1 MEDDQSPLKV
11 RKLQASKA
19 TVMQQKS
26 IKKEEPSKVF
36 KKEIKIGTLGKDLQ
50 NLDSPARHL
59 NNNDSLKLL
68 RNDSQIPLQ
77 SFLRGENMG
86 NHERGLSPEKEATK
100 DLVEDQ
106 LNFGEEAIKSLLES
120 SIMQHQDD
128 IVKIDQSD
136 EHTSQKQHRE
146 TSRTTVTAPW
156 PNDLSPQGM
165 NVPFKNNQIISK
177 IMHEEA
183 MKQTRSVA
191 FDDTSGNI
199 KVDNSTSS
207 LEESFEDN
215 KRSTKNSK
223 QTL

>member
-1 MEDDQSPLKV
+1 
-11 RKLQASKA
+11 
-19 TVMQQKS
+19 
-26 IKKEEPSKVF
+26 
-36 KKEIKIGTLGKDLQ
+36 
-50 NLDSPARHL
+50 
-59 NNNDSLKLL
+59 
-68 RNDSQIPLQ
+68 
-77 SFLRGENMG
+77 MG
-86 NHERGLSPEKEATK
+86 NHERGLSPDKEATK

-191 FDDTSGNI
+191 FDDTSGKI

-207 LEESFEDN
+207 LDESREDN
-215 KRSTKNSK
+215 KRSTKTIQLLINKGIKDNKLTLSRNKREKLNAEKAK
-223 QTL
+223 QSQSFNFKKNNAH

>member
-1 MEDDQSPLKV
+1 M
-11 RKLQASKA
+11 
-19 TVMQQKS
+19 
-26 IKKEEPSKVF
+26 
-36 KKEIKIGTLGKDLQ
+36 
-50 NLDSPARHL
+50 
-59 NNNDSLKLL
+59 
-68 RNDSQIPLQ
+68 
-77 SFLRGENMG
+77 
-86 NHERGLSPEKEATK
+86 
-100 DLVEDQ
+100 EDQ

-156 PNDLSPQGM
+156 PSDLSP

-191 FDDTSGNI
+191 FDETSGKI
-199 KVDNSTSS
+199 KFDNSTSS
-207 LEESFEDN
+207 LEESLEDN
-215 KRSTKNSK
+215 KRTTKNSK
-223 QTL
+223 QTLQLLINKGNKDNKFSPSRNKKEKQNAQKAKQSQSFNFKKNHAHQPMLAVARINQ